1 MIAVPGH
8 WRVACSSR
16 RLHGSR
22 LLSFWTALSYRNV
35 FVVPVTLDFFISI
48 PAQDARQW
56 KAISPTDASP
66 TEATPPLSGF
76 FCAREMG
83 GQYCAT
89 HCNATRCSAVQQH
102 YLTVSQAAELY
113 GVARST
119 VHRKLKSGRMSSTVR
134 GDGKRVIAMS
144 ELIRVIGEPG
154 TVEEKVQQNAPPPD
168 VFNDMLAEL
177 QALRS
182 EVAELKTHMMR
193 LPAPEMVSQPD
204 HATPGTKSSDDK
216 PVNLFA
222 AEMAA
227 LRARREE

>member
-1 MIAVPGH
+1 M
-8 WRVACSSR
+8 
-16 RLHGSR
+16 
-22 LLSFWTALSYRNV
+22 
-35 FVVPVTLDFFISI
+35 
-48 PAQDARQW
+48 
-56 KAISPTDASP
+56 
-66 TEATPPLSGF
+66 
-76 FCAREMG
+76 
-83 GQYCAT
+83 
-89 HCNATRCSAVQQH
+89 QQH

-154 TVEEKVQQNAPPPD
+154 TVEEKVQQDAPPPD
-168 VFNDMLAEL
+168 VFADMLVEL

-182 EVAELKTHMMR
+182 EVAELKAHMMR
-193 LPAPEMVSQPD
+193 LPSPEMASQAD
-204 HATPGTKSSDDK
+204 HVTSGTKPSDDK

-227 LRARREE
+227 LRAKRGEF